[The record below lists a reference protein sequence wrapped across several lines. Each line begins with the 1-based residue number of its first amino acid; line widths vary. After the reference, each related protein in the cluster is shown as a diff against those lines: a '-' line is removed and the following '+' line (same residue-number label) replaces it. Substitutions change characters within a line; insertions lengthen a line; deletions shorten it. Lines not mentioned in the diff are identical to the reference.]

1 MRLSAASFSVLLS
14 GLACQVAADFN
25 IFQNVDDVFDACA
38 SLSTSCDTC
47 TGGTSQTAPVDGIP
61 GSPPNI
67 FAPGPFTITGLCG
80 SQPLDFY
87 YDDPNQ
93 DGGVGVYMHNA
104 FPPDVVATCVEN
116 VEPIT
121 CGKIRRTEFTIQ
133 QVFQCT
139 SSRVCPGS

>member
-25 IFQNVDDVFDACA
+25 IFRKVGDVFYACA
-38 SLSTSCDTC
+38 SLSTSCDSSTE
-47 TGGTSQTAPVDGIP
+47 SAPVDGVP

-87 YDDPNQ
+87 YRDPNLN
-93 DGGVGVYMHNA
+93 DAVGVYIHNS
-104 FPPDVVATCVEN
+104 FPPELVATCAEN
-116 VEPIT
+116 VVFIT
-121 CGKIRRTEFTIQ
+121 CGDTSPEFTLQ

-139 SSRVCPGS
+139 SYSVCSGS